1 MFLLFL
7 IALVTTLQPQYE
19 KVARLFNGANAVHP
33 GLILMM
39 RVDCAE
45 KVLLLCFLDSSFFR
59 ERLYK
64 VINIFLLSLAL
75 SEELLVFHHL

>member
-7 IALVTTLQPQYE
+7 IAFVTTLQPQYE

-33 GLILMM
+33 GLILMT